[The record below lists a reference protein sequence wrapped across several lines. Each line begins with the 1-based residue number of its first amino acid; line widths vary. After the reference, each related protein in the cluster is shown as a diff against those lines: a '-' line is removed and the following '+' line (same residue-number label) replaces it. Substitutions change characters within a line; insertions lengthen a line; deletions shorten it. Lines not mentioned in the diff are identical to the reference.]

1 MKVFILAGGFGTRL
15 SEYTKLLP
23 KPMIKINKKP
33 ILVHIM
39 DLYLNY
45 GYRDFYILMG
55 YKSFVIKKYFS
66 NFKNLGKKFKFSTKN
81 KNCSVTLIESGLN
94 TLTGGRLKKAERFL
108 KKNENFMFSYGDGV
122 SSVNLKKLEK
132 FYIRSKKLIAVTAV
146 RPPARFGELT
156 LKKNKV
162 IKFKEKPQVSD
173 GWING
178 GFFIANKNFLKF
190 IKNKRTILEKDPLE
204 KASRK
209 GELVAFKHKGF
220 WKCMDTLR
228 DKNVLEKI
236 YRKNGFK

>member
-94 TLTGGRLKKAERFL
+94 TLTGGRLKKAGTNYCGYH
-108 KKNENFMFSYGDGV
+108 KKFHIS
-122 SSVNLKKLEK
+122 
-132 FYIRSKKLIAVTAV
+132 
-146 RPPARFGELT
+146 
-156 LKKNKV
+156 
-162 IKFKEKPQVSD
+162 
-173 GWING
+173 
-178 GFFIANKNFLKF
+178 
-190 IKNKRTILEKDPLE
+190 
-204 KASRK
+204 
-209 GELVAFKHKGF
+209 
-220 WKCMDTLR
+220 
-228 DKNVLEKI
+228 
-236 YRKNGFK
+236 

>member
-1 MKVFILAGGFGTRL
+1 MSESTALLSSSLAVTALAAICVAVIVSFTSLPPVIVVFAISA
-15 SEYTKLLP
+15 
-23 KPMIKINKKP
+23 
-33 ILVHIM
+33 
-39 DLYLNY
+39 
-45 GYRDFYILMG
+45 
-55 YKSFVIKKYFS
+55 
-66 NFKNLGKKFKFSTKN
+66 STI
-81 KNCSVTLIESGLN
+81 TPE
-94 TLTGGRLKKAERFL
+94 
-108 KKNENFMFSYGDGV
+108 
-122 SSVNLKKLEK
+122 
-132 FYIRSKKLIAVTAV
+132 LIAVTAV

>member
-1 MKVFILAGGFGTRL
+1 MHEL
-15 SEYTKLLP
+15 
-23 KPMIKINKKP
+23 
-33 ILVHIM
+33 
-39 DLYLNY
+39 
-45 GYRDFYILMG
+45 
-55 YKSFVIKKYFS
+55 
-66 NFKNLGKKFKFSTKN
+66 
-81 KNCSVTLIESGLN
+81 
-94 TLTGGRLKKAERFL
+94 
-108 KKNENFMFSYGDGV
+108 EN
-122 SSVNLKKLEK
+122 SVN
-132 FYIRSKKLIAVTAV
+132 
-146 RPPARFGELT
+146 
-156 LKKNKV
+156 KKNKV